1 MCAYIDSMCDCDKGY
16 QIFQCFPDVQDG
28 LHSGWD
34 HSDRSSTEFC
44 QVSTHIQSY
53 NRQISMLYSYYKHLL
68 TVTNTQHLNPKLKGT
83 IFFLL
88 AQTVLHYKELTVLYP
103 VWNLTIAW
111 YLNFGWPFE
120 IALSIKYGKII
131 QLKSWQCLFKIE
143 PPQNL
148 DIPNLL
154 IKTSVMC
161 CIQQI
166 CFGAFVFWILWKY
179 VWK

>member
-1 MCAYIDSMCDCDKGY
+1 MHILTVCVIVTKVTRYSSVFRMSRMDFTPDEITVTGVLPSSVKSALTSRAITDK
-16 QIFQCFPDVQDG
+16 FQCC
-28 LHSGWD
+28 
-34 HSDRSSTEFC
+34 TAI
-44 QVSTHIQSY
+44 TNI
-53 NRQISMLYSYYKHLL
+53 LL

-166 CFGAFVFWILWKY
+166 CFEAFVFWILWKY